1 MVSELQVA
9 LGGLASNR
17 LLAVA
22 AQVFWLVLAFTQ
34 DHPGD
39 RYSVE
44 FRDACER
51 AAVEGYW
58 VEPPPPPPP
67 PSPQIRQAQPRTVS
81 PGSTMPMREFHTRL
95 SPHERLGRSRGLLQ
109 PTEA

>member
-1 MVSELQVA
+1 MA
-9 LGGLASNR
+9 LTAINYSFEYHQYSDPFPML
-17 LLAVA
+17 
-22 AQVFWLVLAFTQ
+22 QVFWLVLAFTQ

-58 VEPPPPPPP
+58 V
-67 PSPQIRQAQPRTVS
+67 
-81 PGSTMPMREFHTRL
+81 
-95 SPHERLGRSRGLLQ
+95 
-109 PTEA
+109 

>member
-9 LGGLASNR
+9 LGGFESNR

-58 VEPPPPPPP
+58 VEPLPPPPPP
-67 PSPQIRQAQPRTVS
+67 FLFPPNSPSATAN
-81 PGSTMPMREFHTRL
+81 GSHQVAPC
-95 SPHERLGRSRGLLQ
+95 Q
-109 PTEA
+109 